1 MSPDWEVYES
11 LELKLLDGEYVPGP
25 QGPELVS
32 GQEELAQRVLMRLT
46 ARRGAFPLLPEYG
59 SRLYALPQVKAS
71 QRALAARQYA
81 AEALAEETELVLTDV
96 ELLSVSEEG
105 SELRLWLEYQ
115 GQPLRLQ
122 VEI

>member
-59 SRLYALPQVKAS
+59 SRLYALSQVKPS

>member
-1 MSPDWEVYES
+1 MSRRREVFEAV
-11 LELKLLDGEYVPGP
+11 ELKLLDGDYVPGP

-59 SRLYALPQVKAS
+59 SRLYALSQVKPS

-81 AEALAEETELVLTDV
+81 AEALAEETDLVLTDV
-96 ELLSVSEEG
+96 ELLSETETG
-105 SELRLWLEYQ
+105 CTLGLWLEYQ